1 MRSFYNDGTGD
12 YKLQNEFTAYLQ
24 TAIRRVKVRYL
35 NQKQHI
41 EANEIPKSSLLK
53 GGVPGLSEDAALL
66 FLSKSVAA
74 FQDEDALDRGI
85 YIAEMLEQLTD
96 RDREIL
102 KRKIIDEYT
111 FPEIAEA
118 MGMDVNTVK
127 TAYYRALK
135 KLRTLL
141 ET

>member
-24 TAIRRVKVRYL
+24 IAIRRVKARYTD
-35 NQKQHI
+35 KKRHI

-53 GGVPGLSEDAALL
+53 SGVPGLSEDAALL
-66 FLSKSVAA
+66 FLSKNVSV
-74 FQDEDALDRGI
+74 FRDEDVLDRGI

-135 KLRTLL
+135 KLRALL

>member
-66 FLSKSVAA
+66 F
-74 FQDEDALDRGI
+74 FIE
-85 YIAEMLEQLTD
+85 
-96 RDREIL
+96 
-102 KRKIIDEYT
+102 KRRHLY
-111 FPEIAEA
+111 
-118 MGMDVNTVK
+118 G
-127 TAYYRALK
+127 
-135 KLRTLL
+135 
-141 ET
+141 